1 MKKTNTDMKKTNTD
15 MKTDSQRVDIN
26 EYFPRI
32 KVHRMSK
39 FEIDIYQLRN
49 KSMLEQLGEYN

>member
-1 MKKTNTDMKKTNTD
+1 MKKTNTD
-15 MKTDSQRVDIN
+15 MKTDSQRVDID

-32 KVHRMSK
+32 KVQRMSE